1 MTDEDDVFGLPE
13 PEPPA
18 RPAATR
24 LLGVAAAVLLV
35 AGVVAAFVVG
45 DGGRTPGERLAAVPA
60 AVSSEPFAYEMT
72 FASSGGATPAPFQL
86 EAVGAV
92 DPGTGRLR
100 LTMDLGSLSQG
111 ATSKVAMV
119 TDGDT
124 VYVRLPAG
132 GWARV
137 DAKQF
142 TDGMNR
148 GLPSSTNPLDS
159 FDELRAVDAAIE
171 DLGPEDVRGT
181 RTTHFRTRLD
191 LSKAAKLPTD
201 SPGLATGAL
210 GMLRDVPVDVWL
222 DDHDRPRRQRMTFDL
237 GAFGAGTFTITIEA
251 FDFGRAVDIELPPAD
266 QVVESGPGGLGSL
279 FGSLVPTPTTSS

>member
-1 MTDEDDVFGLPE
+1 
-13 PEPPA
+13 
-18 RPAATR
+18 
-24 LLGVAAAVLLV
+24 VAAAVLLV
-35 AGVVAAFVVG
+35 AGVVAAIVVG
-45 DGGRTPGERLAAVPA
+45 GADRSPSERLAAVPA

-92 DPGTGRLR
+92 DPGTGRSR

-159 FDELRAVDAAIE
+159 FDDLRAVDAAIE
-171 DLGPEDVRGT
+171 DLGAEDVRGT
-181 RTTHFRTRLD
+181 PTTHFRTRLD
-191 LSKAAKLPTD
+191 LSQAARVPAD
-201 SPGLATGAL
+201 SPGAAGLAA
-210 GMLRDVPVDVWL
+210 GMLGTLREVPVDVWL

-266 QVVESGPGGLGSL
+266 QVVEPGPGGLGGL
-279 FGSLVPTPTTSS
+279 FGSLVPTPSS